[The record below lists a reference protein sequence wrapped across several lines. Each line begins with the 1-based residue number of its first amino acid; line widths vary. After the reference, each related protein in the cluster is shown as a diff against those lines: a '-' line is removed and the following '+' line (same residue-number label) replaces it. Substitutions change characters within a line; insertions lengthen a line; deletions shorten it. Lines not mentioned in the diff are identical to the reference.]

1 MMESKTEIYVIS
13 VTVGAWWWNARY
25 I

>member
-1 MMESKTEIYVIS
+1 MMKSKTEIFVIS